1 VTSSAPSR
9 ATRFDPIAKSYYKL
23 GATNVKLRGASE
35 ASDGERAMSVVPER
49 TDEPVV
55 EFTVRAVVAGIL
67 FGVLFGAANAYL
79 GLRVGLT
86 VSTSI
91 PIAVL
96 TVALFKLMRQR
107 RDSVVLEA
115 NISQTIGSASSSL
128 AAGTIFTIPALFLW
142 GMTPPFW
149 QVAILALLGG
159 LLGIAAMVPLRRLLI
174 VRSADELPYPEGTAC
189 AEVLRATTSAGS
201 GGRWIFIGLAVGAVV
216 KLALGA
222 FMLMPSDIAAHLP
235 VLPKAEVAL
244 EIAPALLAVGYILGY
259 RQSAIMVSGS
269 LISAIVLTPLIAAF
283 GAGLSAPMFPEA
295 KLTIAEMSAGQI
307 WSRYVRYIGA
317 GAVAAAGIAA
327 VFRALPTM
335 WTSFSAVVKGMKKG
349 GVEGSDEATPRTD
362 RDVPSWIV
370 LVIPALVVL
379 TLVAVPG
386 LLAGN
391 MSLVPRIVAALGVAI
406 FGVAF
411 VVVSSRIVGLIG
423 VSSNPTS
430 AMTLVTLLGVSVT
443 FVLLGWSDPSARA
456 AILTV
461 GTVVCIAASKAGDIS
476 QDLKTGFLLGATPAK
491 QQFGQFI
498 GAAFACWAIAGTVL
512 LLGQAFTFGSPE
524 LPAPQATLMKT
535 VIEGVLSG
543 SLPWGLVGTG
553 AALSVTALIA
563 GLPGLAFAVGIYLP
577 LGSLTPIFVGGI
589 VRRIVD
595 ARRGGKPTEN
605 DPGVLGASGMI
616 AGEGLAGVLIAVL
629 VATSG
634 KWPESA
640 FSRALASMR
649 FAAKDFT
656 YLEGTAAI
664 VAGIIV
670 VLAVC
675 GVLYRAGRSAADDL
689 SPES

>member
-1 VTSSAPSR
+1 MRENES
-9 ATRFDPIAKSYYKL
+9 
-23 GATNVKLRGASE
+23 
-35 ASDGERAMSVVPER
+35 
-49 TDEPVV
+49 VV
-55 EFTVRAVVAGIL
+55 EFTTRAVVAGIA

-96 TVALFKLMRQR
+96 TVALFKVMRSR
-107 RDSVVLEA
+107 GDMILEA
-115 NISQTIGSASSSL
+115 NLSQTIGSASSSL

-142 GMTPPFW
+142 GMAPPFW

-159 LLGIAAMVPLRRLLI
+159 FLGIAAMVPLRRLLI

-189 AEVLRATTSAGS
+189 AEVLRATTSTNAAG
-201 GGRWIFIGLAVGAVV
+201 GKWIFIGLAVGIAV

-222 FMLMPSDIAAHLP
+222 FVLAPSELVMLAP
-235 VLPKAEVAL
+235 VLPKAELAL

-269 LISAIVLTPLIAAF
+269 LISAIVLTPIIALV
-283 GAGLSAPMFPEA
+283 GAGLTAPLFPEM
-295 KLTIAEMSAGQI
+295 KVPIADLSAGQI

-317 GAVAAAGIAA
+317 GAVAAAGIFA
-327 VFRALPTM
+327 VARALPTM
-335 WTSFSAVVKGMKKG
+335 WTSFAAVLKGLRRG
-349 GVEGSDEATPRTD
+349 GGEVLDDSATPRTD
-362 RDVPSWIV
+362 RDIPNWIV
-370 LVIPALVVL
+370 LVVPVLVVI
-379 TLVAVPG
+379 TLVAVPD
-386 LLAGN
+386 LFAGN
-391 MSLVPRIVAALGVAI
+391 MNASQRLVAALGVAI

-430 AMTLVTLLGVSVT
+430 AMTLVTLLGVSIV
-443 FVLLGWSDPSARA
+443 FVLCGWTDPSARA

-476 QDLKTGFLLGATPAK
+476 QDLKTGFLVGATPAK

-498 GAAFACWAIAGTVL
+498 GAAFACWAVAGTVL
-512 LLGQAFTFGSPE
+512 LLGKAFTFGSPD

-543 SLPWGLVGTG
+543 SLPWGLVGVG
-553 AALSVTALIA
+553 AALAICALIA

-589 VRRIVD
+589 VARIVA
-595 ARRGGKPTEN
+595 ARRKGPAPES
-605 DPGVLGASGMI
+605 DPGVLAASGMI
-616 AGEGLAGVLIAVL
+616 AGEGLAGVFIAFL
-629 VATSG
+629 VASSGWWPSSSLAGMLTSI
-634 KWPESA
+634 
-640 FSRALASMR
+640 R
-649 FAAKDFT
+649 FAARDFT
-656 YLEGTAAI
+656 WLSGPAAVI
-664 VAGIIV
+664 TGIAI

-675 GVLYRAGRSAADDL
+675 ALLYRSAQTAPDVAD
-689 SPES
+689 ESTVR

>member
-1 VTSSAPSR
+1 MTFVPQR
-9 ATRFDPIAKSYYKL
+9 
-23 GATNVKLRGASE
+23 SE
-35 ASDGERAMSVVPER
+35 N
-49 TDEPVV
+49 VV
-55 EFTVRAVVAGIL
+55 EFTARAVVAGIV
-67 FGVLFGAANAYL
+67 FGIIFGSANAYL

-96 TVALFKLMRQR
+96 TVALFRLMPRPVG
-107 RDSVVLEA
+107 SGVILEA
-115 NISQTIGSASSSL
+115 NLSQTIGSASSSL

-142 GMTPPFW
+142 GMAPPYW

-159 LLGIAAMVPLRRLLI
+159 LLGIAAMIPLRRLLI

-189 AEVLRATTSAGS
+189 AEVLRATTSTAAG
-201 GGRWIFIGLAVGAVV
+201 GKWIFIGLAVGAAV

-222 FMLMPSDIAAHLP
+222 FVLLPSDLSAHLP

-269 LISAIVLTPLIAAF
+269 LISAVVLTPLIALV
-283 GAGLSAPMFPEA
+283 GAGLTAPLFPEA
-295 KLTIAEMSAGQI
+295 TTPIRDLSAGQI

-317 GAVAAAGIAA
+317 GAVAAAGVAA
-327 VFRALPTM
+327 VAKALPTM
-335 WTSFSAVVKGMKKG
+335 ISSFAAVARGVRG
-349 GVEGSDEATPRTD
+349 GETGVGNADFGNRTD
-362 RDVPSWIV
+362 RDLPPWVV
-370 LVIPALVVL
+370 LVVPALVVL

-386 LLAGN
+386 LLAGE
-391 MSLVPRIVAALGVAI
+391 MSFVPRLVASLGVAV
-406 FGVAF
+406 FGVIF

-430 AMTLVTLLGVSVT
+430 AMTLVTLLGVSVI
-443 FVLLGWSDPSARA
+443 FVLAGWRDPSARA

-476 QDLKTGFLLGATPAK
+476 QDLKTGYLVGATPAR

-543 SLPWGLVGTG
+543 ALPWGLVGTG
-553 AALSVTALIA
+553 AALAVCALIA

-595 ARRGGKPTEN
+595 ARRAGKAGES

-616 AGEGLAGVLIAVL
+616 AGEGLAGVLIAFL
-629 VATSG
+629 VAGGS
-634 KWPESA
+634 KWPG
-640 FSRALASMR
+640 LAGTLSSVH

-656 YLEGTAAI
+656 HFEGTTA
-664 VAGIIV
+664 VVLGIAL

-675 GVLYRAGRSAADDL
+675 LLLYRAGTGAGA
-689 SPES
+689 PAE

>member
-1 VTSSAPSR
+1 
-9 ATRFDPIAKSYYKL
+9 
-23 GATNVKLRGASE
+23 
-35 ASDGERAMSVVPER
+35 MSVVPPAHEAVPQ
-49 TDEPVV
+49 EESVV
-55 EFTVRAVVAGIL
+55 EFTLRAVVAGIV

-96 TVALFKLMRQR
+96 TVVLFKAMRAR
-107 RDSVVLEA
+107 GNVILEA
-115 NISQTIGSASSSL
+115 NLSQTIGSASSSL

-142 GMTPPFW
+142 GLTPPFW

-174 VRSADELPYPEGTAC
+174 VRSAAELPYPEGTAC
-189 AEVLRATTSAGS
+189 AEVLRATTSEGS
-201 GGRWIFIGLAVGAVV
+201 GGRWIFIGIAVGALI
-216 KLALGA
+216 KIAIGA
-222 FMLMPSDIAAHLP
+222 FMLIPSDLAMLIP
-235 VLPKAEVAL
+235 VLPKAELAL

-269 LISAIVLTPLIAAF
+269 LISAIVLTPIIAAV
-283 GAGLSAPMFPEA
+283 GANLTTPLFPEA
-295 KLTIAEMSAGQI
+295 TKTIAELSAGQI

-327 VFRALPTM
+327 VLRALPTM
-335 WTSFSAVVKGMKKG
+335 WTSFAAVIRGLRRG
-349 GVEGSDEATPRTD
+349 GNDGSGADTPRTD

-370 LVIPALVVL
+370 VAVPAIVVV

-386 LLAGN
+386 LFAGN
-391 MSLVPRIVAALGVAI
+391 MALVPRIVAALGVAI

-430 AMTLVTLLGVSVT
+430 AMTLVTLLGVSVV
-443 FVLLGWSDPSARA
+443 FVMLGWTDPSARA

-476 QDLKTGFLLGATPAK
+476 QDLKTGQLLGATPAR

-512 LLGQAFTFGSPE
+512 LLGQTYTFGSSE

-553 AALSVTALIA
+553 AALSVCALIA

-589 VRRIVD
+589 VRRMVD
-595 ARRGGKPTEN
+595 ARRGDKATDN

-616 AGEGLAGVLIAVL
+616 AGEGLAGVLIAFL
-629 VATSG
+629 VAASG
-634 KWPESA
+634 RYPDSG
-640 FSRALASMR
+640 FTRALGAMNFAS
-649 FAAKDFT
+649 KDFT
-656 YLEGTAAI
+656 HLTGVPAI
-664 VAGIIV
+664 VVGIGL

-675 GVLYRAGRSAADDL
+675 GILYRAGRSAKSEVEA
-689 SPES
+689 S